1 MRHFWRVPFR
11 GLPWA
16 PASSYQS
23 RARSTV
29 SPWRLAGLAAF
40 PDVALESIL
49 EYGLCVSN
57 LVDVYSVCRQWM
69 KATQVPISWGGK
81 KVFIEGARGFT
92 RELLSAWLPRWRLA
106 DRVHLHLTYSQTDLL
121 AAPLTASHAI
131 VFLIQN
137 EGHRVRN
144 VSWRQRGVGA
154 DGARADIRVIQESI
168 GYERRESENGTCS
181 VFSCAHEVDRC
192 DLAGDCVQP
201 CKQGALDILH
211 SLREQPSF
219 RKTICV

>member
-23 RARSTV
+23 RARSTM

-69 KATQVPISWGGK
+69 KGNA
-81 KVFIEGARGFT
+81 
-92 RELLSAWLPRWRLA
+92 
-106 DRVHLHLTYSQTDLL
+106 
-121 AAPLTASHAI
+121 
-131 VFLIQN
+131 
-137 EGHRVRN
+137 
-144 VSWRQRGVGA
+144 GA
-154 DGARADIRVIQESI
+154 DKLGRQE
-168 GYERRESENGTCS
+168 GVYRG
-181 VFSCAHEVDRC
+181 
-192 DLAGDCVQP
+192 G
-201 CKQGALDILH
+201 
-211 SLREQPSF
+211 
-219 RKTICV
+219 

>member
-69 KATQVPISWGGK
+69 KATQVPINSGGK

-144 VSWRQRGVGA
+144 ASWRQRGVGA
-154 DGARADIRVIQESI
+154 DGTRADISFDPL
-168 GYERRESENGTCS
+168 G
-181 VFSCAHEVDRC
+181 
-192 DLAGDCVQP
+192 L
-201 CKQGALDILH
+201 GASD
-211 SLREQPSF
+211 SS
-219 RKTICV
+219 

>member
-1 MRHFWRVPFR
+1 MFPFR
-11 GLPWA
+11 GPPWA
-16 PASSYQS
+16 SASSYQS

-69 KATQVPISWGGK
+69 KATQVPINSGGK

-168 GYERRESENGTCS
+168 GYERRESENGTCL
-181 VFSCAHEVDRC
+181 VFSCAHQVDRC

-201 CKQGALDILH
+201 AGCVSDL
-211 SLREQPSF
+211 QPSSN
-219 RKTICV
+219 RKLPHSPAQER